1 MRRSLILLVALLW
14 LIPSADL
21 ALASDPPAEP
31 GQTDEHGQVEE
42 TAHGETAA
50 HGDEAEPVLHGDE
63 HAEAGAHGDEHGDD
77 HGGAHG
83 EHLELPHIIMVLRNL
98 GPLAG
103 NETFADLTHVFENFF
118 FAALAGLFLVFLA
131 QKVYRNRQLLPG
143 RLQAAFEILVEQM
156 LSITVTM
163 MGEKDG
169 KKYAPLV
176 LTIFAYILCMNY
188 SGLVIFGKAPTST
201 LINNASIALT
211 VFVIVQFTGIRRNG
225 IGGYFHHLAGSPKDL
240 VGWCLS
246 PLMFLLE
253 VVGELIKPMS
263 LSLRLFGNIFGE
275 DTLLAV
281 FALLGVVVIAFIP
294 GIGDQWWMPGIP
306 FHLPF
311 LFLSMLL
318 GLIQALVFS
327 LLTSVYITLML
338 PHERPRGRA
347 RRGPLIEG
355 SNGVIGPH
363 IQGSIK
369 ELANGPARTLSPART
384 RYRRPRLRPRSR

>member
-1 MRRSLILLVALLW
+1 MRRSLIVLAALLW
-14 LIPSADL
+14 LLPAADL
-21 ALASDPPAEP
+21 ALASDPPAEDHA
-31 GQTDEHGQVEE
+31 TTEEAHGVE
-42 TAHGETAA
+42 AASDHGETATGDHDPVI
-50 HGDEAEPVLHGDE
+50 HGDG
-63 HAEAGAHGDEHGDD
+63 HAADD
-77 HGGAHG
+77 HGQGHGGEHKG

-98 GPLAG
+98 GPLADS
-103 NETFADLTHVFENFF
+103 ESFSHLSHIYENFF
-118 FAALAGLFLVFLA
+118 FAGLAGLFLVFLA
-131 QKVYRNRQLLPG
+131 QRVYRNRQMLPG
-143 RLQAAFEILVEQM
+143 RLQSAFEVVVEQL

-188 SGLVIFGKAPTST
+188 SGLMLFGKAPTST

-211 VFVIVQFTGIRRNG
+211 VFLFVQFTGVRRNG
-225 IGGYFHHLAGSPKDL
+225 VLGYLHHLAGSPKDT

-281 FALLGVVVIAFIP
+281 FALLGVVVVAFIP
-294 GIGDQWWMPGIP
+294 GVGDQWWMPGIP

-338 PHERPRGRA
+338 PHGEHHDGEHA
-347 RRGPLIEG
+347 AA
-355 SNGVIGPH
+355 H
-363 IQGSIK
+363 
-369 ELANGPARTLSPART
+369 
-384 RYRRPRLRPRSR
+384 